1 MTSPHNV
8 LSKFPPLEQVEH
20 LKSVMQLR
28 TAVHVLEWE
37 NNRLKMAAEDHTANT
52 KAVQLLRVTKDLVRD
67 EGVSL
72 AERHRRENEVLEK
85 SIEKLRTA
93 LEKTVRQ
100 RKKTVRDIQAKRKT
114 LTREEDDLKPGY
126 EDLRVAVQERE
137 VVHKVFLANRGPD
150 LVRQRLK
157 DAALKRRL
165 KNTVMSQDDEI
176 QMLESELERLRMR
189 TFPAFAPGQRAPF

>member
-1 MTSPHNV
+1 MLHVFTSLVEP
-8 LSKFPPLEQVEH
+8 QIEH
-20 LKSVMQLR
+20 LRSVMQLR

-37 NNRLKMAAEDHTANT
+37 NKRLRMVSDDHTTNT
-52 KAVQLLRVTKDLVRD
+52 KAVQLLRVTKDLVQD

-85 SIEKLRTA
+85 SIEKLQQT
-93 LEKTVRQ
+93 LQKTVAQ
-100 RKKTVRDIQAKRKT
+100 RKKTIREIQAKRKN
-114 LTREEDDLKPGY
+114 LAREEEELKPGY
-126 EDLRVAVQERE
+126 DDLKVAVQERE
-137 VVHKVFLANRGPD
+137 VVHKVFVANRGPD

-165 KNTVMSQDDEI
+165 KNTMQTQQEEI
-176 QMLESELERLRMR
+176 MMLEGELERLRMR